1 LLEASYVGN
10 QSKYGLNQQGVGT
23 NANVIPF
30 GTLFNRGFDPSN
42 QNTNN
47 CGPGGTG
54 SGTSH
59 CPSEYELG
67 SYPIYQVISVA
78 NHDISSSLK
87 TQPNS
92 LNEFVSTITPYSIN
106 GTDQIALNPIL
117 TCDPRKNLGP
127 HQFLNGNCFSLPTV
141 PGQNGPT
148 VLPEFFGPW
157 NWTSDLS
164 LFKNFQMG
172 ERKKVQFRFSAYN
185 FMNHPLWSFS
195 GSGVGSNSLYLI
207 FAPGATP
214 GSQVQ

>member
-1 LLEASYVGN
+1 M
-10 QSKYGLNQQGVGT
+10 QSGVNLT
-23 NANVIPF
+23 AN
-30 GTLFNRGFDPSN
+30 SAN
-42 QNTNN
+42 QNFNA
-47 CGPGGTG
+47 
-54 SGTSH
+54 TS
-59 CPSEYELG
+59 S
-67 SYPIYQVISVA
+67 
-78 NHDISSSLK
+78 ISSSLK

-92 LNEFVSTITPYSIN
+92 LNAFVSTITPYSIN

-195 GSGVGSNSLYLI
+195 GSGVGSNSLYLN

-214 GSQVQ
+214 GSQVQTNSNFGITPIKVGNRILQLSLKYYF